1 LFCLPPPSLASSL
14 LLPSIPSSWV
24 MPSVPSL

>member
-1 LFCLPPPSLASSL
+1 LFCLPPPSLASSF